1 MIYQLTGTVILTSPS
16 FIVVDCGG
24 VGYKLTASG
33 HTVGAASEKKGKTMT
48 VLTEMSVREDAVE
61 LFGFADEE
69 ERSAFK
75 MLISVSGVGPK
86 AAMAILTAL
95 SPEKFALAVTTEDTK
110 AISKAQGVGAKLAAR
125 IVLELKDKISKEI
138 SASDV
143 ISSADDQSVGGDRL
157 SDSLNTLI
165 VLGYTRSEAMNAL
178 KGVDPALSVEDTVRA
193 ALKKLAGGL
202 K

>member
-165 VLGYTRSEAMNAL
+165 VLGYTRAEAMNAL